1 MVTRFSFPLQHP
13 LPELGHNWQG
23 ELARRDWD
31 TYSVGVRV
39 KDPLK
44 KEWTA
49 KIIRERVANHPMFNG
64 KKTAFEFPDVEIVFD
79 EVEKQIH
86 LQLLPIIITGKY
98 TKLTRTIA
106 QTRHYCF
113 ECKGVG
119 RKHGAICSVC
129 KGEKVLTKESVQELI
144 APFFQ
149 NAFTCGEV
157 LFHGAGREDVDVRM
171 LGSGRPF
178 ALTLENPAKRRVDMR
193 VLESEI
199 NVALKDKVQLSN
211 LQIGLPNDVAYTT
224 QKYHTKRYRA
234 LVESSEKINMDMLQS
249 FLNQKMDVLQ
259 TTPLRVEKRRAM
271 KERPH
276 WITLE
281 KVTQIDESHIE
292 IELHASAGCY
302 IKEFISGDQGRS
314 LPSLSEWLKTPC
326 VCKELDVLEIVE
338 TDFGVRFE

>member
-13 LPELGHNWQG
+13 MPELGHNWQG
-23 ELARRDWD
+23 ELARRDWE

-44 KEWTA
+44 KELFA
-49 KIIRERVANHPMFNG
+49 KSIRIRVANHPLFNG

-86 LQLLPIIITGKY
+86 LQILPIIITGKY
-98 TKLTRTIA
+98 TKLSRTIA

-119 RKHGAICSVC
+119 RKHGAICPVC
-129 KGEKVLTKESVQELI
+129 KGEKVLTKDSVQELI

-149 NAFTCGEV
+149 KAFTCGEV

-171 LGSGRPF
+171 LGNGRPF
-178 ALTLENPAKRRVDMR
+178 ALTLENPAKRRTDLKG
-193 VLESEI
+193 LESEI
-199 NVALKDKVQLSN
+199 NSALMDKVQLFD
-211 LQIGLPNDVAYTT
+211 LHIGMPNDVAYTT

-234 LVESSEKINMDMLQS
+234 LVESSEKIDSGLLVS

-281 KVTQIDESHIE
+281 KVTVIDDNHLEV
-292 IELHASAGCY
+292 ELHASAGCY
-302 IKEFISGDQGRS
+302 IKEFISGDHGRS
-314 LPSLSEWLKTPC
+314 NPSLADWAKVPC

-338 TDFGVRFE
+338 NDLGVQFE